1 LRAGQQP
8 PARVVDSGGM
18 TTPSLSYRS
27 TVSLSATLLIIAAT
41 TACIPPRADVTR
53 LNMAPRPMAPR
64 PAESVQL
71 FLTQAPPGGVEVYLL
86 KMKGGLDDVRLEAL
100 RTQAGELGC
109 DGLAI
114 VESVADVSATA
125 RDHDPKT
132 SDITVTEQGHVTG
145 VCLVWPGPGPGPG

>member
-1 LRAGQQP
+1 M
-8 PARVVDSGGM
+8 VDSGGM
-18 TTPSLSYRS
+18 TAPTESYIRK
-27 TVSLSATLLIIAAT
+27 VSLRATLLIIAGTA
-41 TACIPPRADVTR
+41 ACIPPRADVTR

-86 KMKGGLDDVRLEAL
+86 KMKGGLDDVRLETL

-114 VESVADVSATA
+114 VENVADVSATA
-125 RDHDPKT
+125 SDHDPKT
-132 SDITVTEQGHVTG
+132 RDVTVTEQGHVTG
-145 VCLVWPGPGPGPG
+145 VCLVWPGPGPGGPGPG

>member
-1 LRAGQQP
+1 
-8 PARVVDSGGM
+8 M
-18 TTPSLSYRS
+18 SLA
-27 TVSLSATLLIIAAT
+27 ATFLTIAAT

-86 KMKGGLDDVRLEAL
+86 KMKGGLDDVRLEAM

-114 VESVADVSATA
+114 VENVANVSATA
-125 RDHDPKT
+125 HDNDPKT
-132 SDITVTEQGHVTG
+132 SDVTVYERGHVTA
-145 VCLVWPGPGPGPG
+145 VCLVWRGPGPGPG